1 MSTRRSWIQ
10 WAVGAV
16 VLLALGVGLFLRN
29 PNREGGIRLEGQV
42 QTASGER
49 FDLARF
55 RGQPVVL
62 NAWATW
68 CGPCRR
74 ELPMLLEQARSQS
87 RVRFVFLN
95 QGEGPEAV
103 RAYLEE
109 AHLDMPDPLFD
120 PSSEVIQRWGA
131 QGLPTTYFFDATGKL
146 VARHAGELKKEQLL
160 DYLSLL

>member
-1 MSTRRSWIQ
+1 MGSRRDWIQ
-10 WAVGAV
+10 WSVAAA
-16 VLLALGVGLFLRN
+16 VLLAVGLGLFLRN
-29 PNREGGIRLEGQV
+29 PNQQSRVRLEGQV

-49 FDLARF
+49 FDLASL

-74 ELPMLLEQARSQS
+74 ELPMLLEQARAH
-87 RVRFVFLN
+87 REIRFVFLN

-109 AHLDMPDPLFD
+109 AHLDMPQPYFD
-120 PSSEVIQRWGA
+120 PSTEVIQRWGA
-131 QGLPTTYFFDATGKL
+131 QGLPTTYFFDAAGNL
-146 VARHAGELKKEQLL
+146 VAMHAGELEKEQLL
-160 DYLSLL
+160 KYLSLL